1 MAERRCRYTRP
12 MAEELRPESPFGL
25 QGAYEN
31 IWHIAAAER
40 WSDGQLI
47 GHRTFCGRNYSEPV
61 KQEDLAG
68 LSQVCSD
75 CTAQVA
81 QRH

>member
-1 MAERRCRYTRP
+1 
-12 MAEELRPESPFGL
+12 MAEELHPEAPFGL
-25 QGAYEN
+25 QGSNEN

-40 WSDGQLI
+40 WSDGHLI
-47 GHRTFCGRNYSEPV
+47 GHRTFCGRNYAEPV
-61 KQEDLAG
+61 AQHDLAG
-68 LSQVCSD
+68 LTQVCSD

>member
-1 MAERRCRYTRP
+1 
-12 MAEELRPESPFGL
+12 L
-25 QGAYEN
+25 
-31 IWHIAAAER
+31 AER

-47 GHRTFCGRNYSEPV
+47 GHRTFCGRNYAVPVEPH
-61 KQEDLAG
+61 DLAG

>member
-1 MAERRCRYTRP
+1 MP
-12 MAEELRPESPFGL
+12 EELRPESAFGL
-25 QGAYEN
+25 RGDNEN

-40 WSDGQLI
+40 WSDGNRI
-47 GHRTFCGRNYSEPV
+47 GHRTYCGRNYPDA
-61 KQEDLAG
+61 QEHHDLAG
-68 LSQVCSD
+68 LSDVCSD

>member
-1 MAERRCRYTRP
+1 
-12 MAEELRPESPFGL
+12 MAEELRPEASFGL
-25 QGAYEN
+25 RGAHEN
-31 IWHIAAAER
+31 IWHVAAAER

-47 GHRTFCGRNYSEPV
+47 GHRTYCGRNYGADVDAHELG
-61 KQEDLAG
+61 DLVE
-68 LSQVCSD
+68 VCSD

>member
-1 MAERRCRYTRP
+1 
-12 MAEELRPESPFGL
+12 MAEELRTESPFGL
-25 QGAYEN
+25 QGTNEN
-31 IWHIAAAER
+31 IWHSAAAER
-40 WSDGQLI
+40 WSDGALV
-47 GHRTFCGRNYSEPV
+47 GHRTYCGRNYGADV
-61 KQEDLAG
+61 DHRDLAD

>member
-1 MAERRCRYTRP
+1 

-31 IWHIAAAER
+31 IWHIAAAQR
-40 WSDGQLI
+40 WSDGGLI
-47 GHRTFCGRNYSEPV
+47 GYRTFCGRNYPEAV
-61 KQEDLAG
+61 TQHDLAG
-68 LSQVCSD
+68 LAQICSD

>member
-1 MAERRCRYTRP
+1 
-12 MAEELRPESPFGL
+12 MAEELRPEPAFGL
-25 QGAYEN
+25 QGSNEN

-40 WSDGQLI
+40 WSDGGLI
-47 GHRTFCGRNYSEPV
+47 GHRTFCGRNYGSDVEAH
-61 KQEDLAG
+61 ELADLTD
-68 LSQVCSD
+68 VCSD

>member
-1 MAERRCRYTRP
+1 MAED
-12 MAEELRPESPFGL
+12 LRPEPAFGI
-25 QGAYEN
+25 QGDYEN
-31 IWHIAAAER
+31 IWHISAAER

-47 GHRTFCGRNYSEPV
+47 GHRTHCGRNYPTSVE
-61 KQEDLAG
+61 QRDLAG